1 MAGQRPPGHTRTRQ
15 GAPGFALG
23 APGFA
28 LGATAAPARAGSEV
42 GSCVSAPAHR
52 GALKTRRNAVFFY
65 SERTG
70 VPMAR
75 PVRGQGEPGHT
86 SVRPWIPGPGRA
98 ASACRHRVCARQQ
111 QLAARA
117 HRSAIAGN
125 GLRITTRRC
134 SAAPKAPPWDPGG
147 AISPLSRRM
156 SQRQRRQQPSA
167 VHQEQQHIRQRR
179 PGHPRRDPRAGFFV
193 LQRRCLR
200 RPCAMP
206 TYVRPACTG
215 RRRSPRDTTRSSS
228 SSRGFRPAG

>member
-1 MAGQRPPGHTRTRQ
+1 M
-15 GAPGFALG
+15 G

-65 SERTG
+65 SERKG

-86 SVRPWIPGPGRA
+86 SVRPWIPGRA

-167 VHQEQQHIRQRR
+167 VHQEQQRIRQRR
-179 PGHPRRDPRAGFFV
+179 PRHPRRDPRAGFFV
-193 LQRRCLR
+193 LQRRSLAGPVRCPRTCAQRAQAGAAR
-200 RPCAMP
+200 RA
-206 TYVRPACTG
+206 TRRAAPAPRGALGPLG
-215 RRRSPRDTTRSSS
+215 RERD
-228 SSRGFRPAG
+228 P